1 MRLIEKKIFA
11 LSVITAGS
19 FFWTMIGL
27 TRVAQAQLPEPLLV
41 ISQSS
46 NPVTYLTEID
56 SDTIVV
62 QITEGEFIFHG
73 WLSRTSG
80 NTFTGEDDQVR
91 VIYDRDTKRVVV
103 INKQT
108 GTEFYNYF
116 FSDVNEGTL

>member
-1 MRLIEKKIFA
+1 MRRIEKQFLA
-11 LSVITAGS
+11 LFVVTAGS
-19 FFWTMIGL
+19 VLTITGL
-27 TRVAQAQLPEPLLV
+27 ISVAQAQLPEPSFV

-46 NPVTYLTEID
+46 NPLTYLTEID
-56 SDTIVV
+56 SDTIVI

-103 INKQT
+103 MNKQT

-116 FSDVNEGTL
+116 FSDVDEGAL

>member
-1 MRLIEKKIFA
+1 MRRIEKQFLA
-11 LSVITAGS
+11 LFIVTAGS
-19 FFWTMIGL
+19 VLTITGLIG
-27 TRVAQAQLPEPLLV
+27 VAQAQLPEPSFV

-46 NPVTYLTEID
+46 DPLTYLTEID
-56 SDTIVV
+56 SDTIVM

-103 INKQT
+103 MNKQT

-116 FSDVNEGTL
+116 FSDVDEGAL

>member
-1 MRLIEKKIFA
+1 MKRIEKKFVA
-11 LSVITAGS
+11 LAVVTASS
-19 FFWTMIGL
+19 FFWRMVGL
-27 TRVAQAQLPEPLLV
+27 TSVAQAQPPGPVLV

-46 NPVTYLTEID
+46 NPLTYLTEID
-56 SDTIVV
+56 SDTIVM

-91 VIYDRDTKRVVV
+91 VSYDRGTKRIVV

>member
-1 MRLIEKKIFA
+1 MRLIEKKFFA
-11 LSVITAGS
+11 LSVVTAGS

-27 TRVAQAQLPEPLLV
+27 TSSAQAQLPESLLV

-46 NPVTYLTEID
+46 NPVTYLTELD

>member
-1 MRLIEKKIFA
+1 MRRIEKKIFA
-11 LSVITAGS
+11 LSVVTAGS
-19 FFWTMIGL
+19 FFWNMIGL
-27 TRVAQAQLPEPLLV
+27 ISSAQAQLPEPFLV

>member
-1 MRLIEKKIFA
+1 MKPIEKKIFI
-11 LSVITAGS
+11 LSVVTAGS
-19 FFWTMIGL
+19 LLWNIVGL
-27 TRVAQAQLPEPLLV
+27 TSFAQAQLPEPLLV

-46 NPVTYLTEID
+46 NPLTYLTEID
-56 SDTIVV
+56 SDTIVM

-91 VIYDRDTKRVVV
+91 VIYDRGTKQVVV

>member
-1 MRLIEKKIFA
+1 MRRIEKQFLA
-11 LSVITAGS
+11 LFIVTAGS
-19 FFWTMIGL
+19 VLTITGLIG
-27 TRVAQAQLPEPLLV
+27 VAQAQLPEPSFV

-46 NPVTYLTEID
+46 DPLTYLTEID
-56 SDTIVV
+56 SDTIVM

-103 INKQT
+103 MNKQT

-116 FSDVNEGTL
+116 FSDVNEGAL

>member
-1 MRLIEKKIFA
+1 MKLIEKKFFA
-11 LSVITAGS
+11 LSVVAAGS
-19 FFWTMIGL
+19 FFWNVIGL
-27 TRVAQAQLPEPLLV
+27 TSVAQAQLPEPFLV

-56 SDTIVV
+56 SDTIVM

-91 VIYDRDTKRVVV
+91 VIYDRGTKRVVV
-103 INKQT
+103 INKLT

>member
-1 MRLIEKKIFA
+1 MRRIEKQFLA
-11 LSVITAGS
+11 LFVVTAGS
-19 FFWTMIGL
+19 VLTITGLIG
-27 TRVAQAQLPEPLLV
+27 VAQAQLPEPSFV

-46 NPVTYLTEID
+46 NPLTYLTEID
-56 SDTIVV
+56 SDTIVI

-103 INKQT
+103 MNKQT

-116 FSDVNEGTL
+116 FSDVDEGAL